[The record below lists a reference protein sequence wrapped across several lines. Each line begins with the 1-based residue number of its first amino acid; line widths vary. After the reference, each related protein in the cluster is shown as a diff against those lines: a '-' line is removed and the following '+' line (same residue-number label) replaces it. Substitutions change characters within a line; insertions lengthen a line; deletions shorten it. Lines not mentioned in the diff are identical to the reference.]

1 MSDSNA
7 QSRIHANLS
16 QKSLQSITFQ
26 TKNTN
31 TLQDILQTLK
41 SQCLQ
46 FQSFQDLQ
54 KHCFQVN
61 MLYFNHFY
69 IFPCQL
75 KLDPTL
81 LTQAINQFMQELL
94 QSLSC
99 MVFNVTCLKG
109 GQDVALYEE
118 RLRLLEEKILKDP
131 ETFKETC
138 RIYYNIQNLTEMNIV
153 FFNIYKK
160 YLNLFNS

>member
-46 FQSFQDLQ
+46 NIGINFA
-54 KHCFQVN
+54 
-61 MLYFNHFY
+61 MGLYF
-69 IFPCQL
+69 
-75 KLDPTL
+75 T
-81 LTQAINQFMQELL
+81 
-94 QSLSC
+94 
-99 MVFNVTCLKG
+99 
-109 GQDVALYEE
+109 
-118 RLRLLEEKILKDP
+118 
-131 ETFKETC
+131 
-138 RIYYNIQNLTEMNIV
+138 
-153 FFNIYKK
+153 
-160 YLNLFNS
+160 